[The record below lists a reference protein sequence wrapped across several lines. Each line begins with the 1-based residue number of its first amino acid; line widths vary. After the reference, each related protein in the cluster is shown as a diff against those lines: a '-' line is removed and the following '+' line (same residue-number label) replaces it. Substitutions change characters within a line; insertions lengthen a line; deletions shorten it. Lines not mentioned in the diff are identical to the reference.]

1 MDFQPY
7 IPGMRPVEPGPLAR
21 FTPPLEEG
29 VISAWL
35 PAHASPF
42 DAAQGKP
49 GSWVLDPF
57 GFSPRL
63 VLEAARLG
71 YRVLVTVNNPITR
84 FQLEMS
90 AHPPSETDFKAALAD
105 LAASKKGEERLGTHL
120 RSLYLTPCEKCGNE
134 IYADSFLWR
143 KGEEAPYARIYTCAH
158 CEDSGER
165 EANPLDIERAKKIAS
180 TDSLHRSRA
189 FERVAALEDEDRVY
203 AEEAIEHYLPR
214 PLYFL
219 TTIINRLDSLN
230 LTPERRRALTA
241 LILVACDAGNTL
253 WDHPTQ
259 RRRPK
264 QLNIPGQFR
273 EYNLWTQLERGLSQW
288 LETSSSVAMQPWP
301 NQLPDSGGIC
311 LYEGRLKDFAEEVKK
326 EIPIKAVIGSLP
338 RPNQAFWTLSALW
351 AGWLWGSEA
360 VEPYKPA
367 LRRRRYD
374 WAWNATALN
383 AAFTHLFDM
392 LHLGTPFFALL
403 SEPEPSSLSA
413 ALTAAEA
420 AGLDLRS
427 VALRTQHD
435 SIQLLWTS
443 GEHLQ
448 RQPNDA
454 DLEDVREAIQA
465 HLSERGEPASYLHV
479 HAAGLIALAK
489 SHALKQKEQEFD
501 EALRATHTLIQTA
514 LEEDPRFV
522 HYSSSESV
530 DTGLWGLQERVILP
544 KEHQD
549 GVSEATLAQGASAGE
564 KLADEGGDSSVVARK
579 RLLSQNDMKE
589 SLSDR
594 VEIAVVTFLQK
605 HPDSI
610 FLDIEQDLY
619 PRLPG
624 LLTPSQAMIYAVLTS
639 YANKEAGTWKL
650 RSEDLAST
658 RRAELNQVIS
668 LIETIGTRLG
678 YTTRRQEK
686 NYLWEQNGVLERT
699 FYILAS
705 ALLGRA
711 FAETP
716 YPPGQTVIV
725 LPGGRAALAAYKLQ
739 RDPSLATHIKAI
751 HVVKYRLLRTL
762 VELPV
767 LTREIFEEQVAGD
780 PLEKSKSQMIM
791 F

>member
-1 MDFQPY
+1 MNFQPY

-21 FTPPLEEG
+21 FNPPLEEG

-35 PAHASPF
+35 PSHAPSF

-63 VLEAARLG
+63 ALEAARAG

-90 AHPPSETDFKAALAD
+90 ARPPSETDFKAALAD
-105 LAASKKGEERLGTHL
+105 LAASKKGEERLGVHL
-120 RSLYLTPCEKCGNE
+120 QSLYLTPCEKCGNE

-143 KGEEAPYARIYTCAH
+143 KGEDVPYARIYTCPH

-180 TDSLHRSRA
+180 TDTLHRSRA
-189 FERVAALEDEDRVY
+189 FERVAALKDEDRVY

-219 TTIINRLDSLN
+219 TTVINRIDSLN
-230 LTPERRRALTA
+230 LTAERRRALNA

-264 QLNIPGQFR
+264 QLNIPNQFR
-273 EYNLWTQLERGLSQW
+273 EHNLWIQLERGLGQW
-288 LETSSSVAMQPWP
+288 TETSSGVVMEPWP
-301 NQLPDSGGIC
+301 GQPPESGGIC
-311 LYEGRLKDFAEEVKK
+311 IYEGRLKDFAEEVKK
-326 EIPIKAVIGSLP
+326 DIPFAAVIGSLP

-351 AGWLWGSEA
+351 SGWLWGPEA
-360 VEPYKPA
+360 VEPYKQA

-403 SEPEPSSLSA
+403 SEPEPSSLTS
-413 ALTAAEA
+413 ALTAASA
-420 AGLDLRS
+420 AGLDLTS
-427 VALRTQHD
+427 LALRTQHD
-435 SIQLLWTS
+435 PLQLFWTT
-443 GEHLQ
+443 GEHLK
-448 RQPNDA
+448 RQPDPA
-454 DLEDVREAIQA
+454 DIEEIRKAIHT
-465 HLSERGEPASYLHV
+465 HLIERGEPASYLHV

-489 SHALKQKEQEFD
+489 SHALKQKDQEFD
-501 EALRATHTLIQTA
+501 EALRGTQSLIQAA
-514 LEEDPRFV
+514 LEDDPRFV
-522 HYSSSESV
+522 HYSGGESV
-530 DTGLWGLQERVILP
+530 ETGLWGVN
-544 KEHQD
+544 K
-549 GVSEATLAQGASAGE
+549 
-564 KLADEGGDSSVVARK
+564 GGSRYY
-579 RLLSQNDMKE
+579 E

-594 VEIAVVTFLQK
+594 VEVAVVTFLQK
-605 HPDSI
+605 HPNSI
-610 FLDIEQDLY
+610 FLEIEQDLY

-624 LLTPSQAMIYAVLTS
+624 LLTPSQAMIYAVLSS
-639 YANKEAGTWKL
+639 YANKENGAWNL
-650 RSEDLAST
+650 RPEDVASA
-658 RRAELNQVIS
+658 RRDELNRIARLV
-668 LIETIGTRLG
+668 EAIGTRMG
-678 YTTRRQEK
+678 YTTRKQDK
-686 NYLWEQNGVLERT
+686 NYLWEQNGALERT

-705 ALLGRA
+705 ALIGRA
-711 FAETP
+711 LAETP
-716 YPPGQTVIV
+716 YPPEQTVIV
-725 LPGGRAALAAYKLQ
+725 IPGGRAALAAYKIQ
-739 RDPSLATHIKAI
+739 RDPSLAAHLKAVQ
-751 HVVKYRLLRTL
+751 VVKYRLLRTL

-767 LTREIFEEQVAGD
+767 LTRETFEEQVAGD
-780 PLEKSKSQMIM
+780 PLEKSKSQMM
-791 F
+791 LF

>member
-35 PAHASPF
+35 PAHAPAF
-42 DAAQGKP
+42 DAAQGRA

-63 VLEAARLG
+63 ALEAARAG

-84 FQLEMS
+84 FLLEMS
-90 AHPPSETDFKAALAD
+90 AHSPSETDFKAALAD
-105 LAASKKGEERLGTHL
+105 LAASKKGEERLGAHL
-120 RSLYLTPCEKCGNE
+120 QSLYLTPCEKCGNE

-143 KGEEAPYARIYTCAH
+143 KGEDAPYARIYTCPH

-180 TDSLHRSRA
+180 TDALHRSRA

-219 TTIINRLDSLN
+219 TTVINRIDSLN
-230 LTPERRRALTA
+230 LTPERRRALNA
-241 LILVACDAGNTL
+241 LILLACDAGNTL

-264 QLNIPGQFR
+264 QLNIPNQFR
-273 EYNLWTQLERGLSQW
+273 EHNLWIQLERGLSRW
-288 LETSSSVAMQPWP
+288 TETSSGVVMEPWP
-301 NQLPDSGGIC
+301 KQPPESGGIC
-311 LYEGRLKDFAEEVKK
+311 LFEGRLKDFAEEVKK
-326 EIPIKAVIGSLP
+326 EIPFKAVIGSLP

-351 AGWLWGSEA
+351 AGWLWGPEA
-360 VEPYKPA
+360 VEPYKTA

-403 SEPEPSSLSA
+403 SEPEPSSLTS
-413 ALTAAEA
+413 ALTAASA
-420 AGLDLRS
+420 AGLDLTS
-427 VALRTQHD
+427 LALRTQHD
-435 SIQLLWTS
+435 PIQLFWTS
-443 GEHLQ
+443 GEHLK
-448 RQPNDA
+448 RQPNPA
-454 DLEDVREAIQA
+454 EIEKVREAIHT
-465 HLSERGEPASYLHV
+465 HLIERGEPASYLHV

-489 SHALKQKEQEFD
+489 LHALKQKDQEFD
-501 EALRATHTLIQTA
+501 EALRRTQTLIQTA

-522 HYSSSESV
+522 HYSGGESV
-530 DTGLWGLQERVILP
+530 DTGLWGLQGEV
-544 KEHQD
+544 
-549 GVSEATLAQGASAGE
+549 TLSPSALLRINSAKGLSPNE
-564 KLADEGGDSSVVARK
+564 EDSSGVAPKAPLPHTVSASPRE
-579 RLLSQNDMKE
+579 NDRNE

-594 VEIAVVTFLQK
+594 VEVAVVTFLQK
-605 HPDSI
+605 HPNSI
-610 FLDIEQDLY
+610 FIEIEQDLY

-639 YANKEAGTWKL
+639 YANKENGEWRL
-650 RSEDLAST
+650 RAEDLASA
-658 RRAELNQVIS
+658 RREELNHIARLV
-668 LIETIGTRLG
+668 EAIGTRIG
-678 YTTRRQEK
+678 YTTRRQAK
-686 NYLWEQNGVLERT
+686 NYLWEQNGALERT

-711 FAETP
+711 LAETP
-716 YPPGQTVIV
+716 YPPEQTVIV
-725 LPGGRAALAAYKLQ
+725 IPGGRAALAAYKIQ
-739 RDPSLATHIKAI
+739 RDPSLAAHLNAVQ
-751 HVVKYRLLRTL
+751 VVKYRLLRTL

-767 LTREIFEEQVAGD
+767 LTRETFEEQVAGD
-780 PLEKSKSQMIM
+780 PLEKSKSQMM
-791 F
+791 LF

>member
-21 FTPPLEEG
+21 FNPPLEEG

-35 PAHASPF
+35 PSHAPPF
-42 DAAQGKP
+42 DAAQAKP

-63 VLEAARLG
+63 ALEAARAG

-90 AHPPSETDFKAALAD
+90 ARPPSETDFKAALAD
-105 LAASKKGEERLGTHL
+105 LAASKKGDERLGVHL
-120 RSLYLTPCEKCGNE
+120 QSLYLTPCEKCGNE

-143 KGEEAPYARIYTCAH
+143 KGEDVPYARIYTCPH

-180 TDSLHRSRA
+180 TDTLHRSRA
-189 FERVAALEDEDRVY
+189 FERVAALKDEDRVY

-219 TTIINRLDSLN
+219 TTVINRIDSLN
-230 LTPERRRALTA
+230 LTAERRRALNA

-264 QLNIPGQFR
+264 QLNIPNQFR
-273 EYNLWTQLERGLSQW
+273 EHNLWIQLERGLGQW
-288 LETSSSVAMQPWP
+288 TETSSGVIMEPWP
-301 NQLPDSGGIC
+301 GQPPESGGIC

-326 EIPIKAVIGSLP
+326 DIPFTAVIGSLP

-351 AGWLWGSEA
+351 SGWLWGPEA
-360 VEPYKPA
+360 VEPYKQA

-403 SEPEPSSLSA
+403 SEPEPSSLTS
-413 ALTAAEA
+413 ALTAASA
-420 AGLDLRS
+420 AGLDLS
-427 VALRTQHD
+427 SLALRTQHD
-435 SIQLLWTS
+435 PIQLVWTT
-443 GEHLQ
+443 GEHLK
-448 RQPNDA
+448 RQPDPA
-454 DLEDVREAIQA
+454 DIEEIRKAIHT
-465 HLSERGEPASYLHV
+465 HLIERGEPASYLHV

-489 SHALKQKEQEFD
+489 SHALKQKDQEFD
-501 EALRATHTLIQTA
+501 EALRGTQSLIQTA
-514 LEEDPRFV
+514 LEEDSRFV
-522 HYSSSESV
+522 HYSGGESV
-530 DTGLWGLQERVILP
+530 ETGLWGV
-544 KEHQD
+544 D
-549 GVSEATLAQGASAGE
+549 EAGS
-564 KLADEGGDSSVVARK
+564 RYY
-579 RLLSQNDMKE
+579 E

-594 VEIAVVTFLQK
+594 VEVAVVTFLQK
-605 HPDSI
+605 HPNSI
-610 FLDIEQDLY
+610 FLEIEQDLY

-639 YANKEAGTWKL
+639 YANKENGAWIL
-650 RSEDLAST
+650 RSEDVASA
-658 RRAELNQVIS
+658 RRDELNRIARLV
-668 LIETIGTRLG
+668 EAIGARMG
-678 YTTRRQEK
+678 YTTRKLEK
-686 NYLWEQNGVLERT
+686 NYLWEQNQALERT

-705 ALLGRA
+705 ALIGRA
-711 FAETP
+711 LAETP
-716 YPPGQTVIV
+716 YPPEQTVIV
-725 LPGGRAALAAYKLQ
+725 IPGGRAALAAYKIQ
-739 RDPSLATHIKAI
+739 RDPSLAAHLKAVQ
-751 HVVKYRLLRTL
+751 VVKYRLLRTL

-767 LTREIFEEQVAGD
+767 LTRETFEEQVAGD
-780 PLEKSKSQMIM
+780 PLEKSKSQMM
-791 F
+791 LF

>member
-1 MDFQPY
+1 MNFQPY

-35 PAHASPF
+35 PAHAPPF
-42 DAAQGKP
+42 DEARGTP

-63 VLEAARLG
+63 SLESARAG

-84 FQLEMS
+84 FLLEMS

-105 LAASKKGEERLGTHL
+105 LAASKKGEERLGAHL
-120 RSLYLTPCEKCGNE
+120 QSLYLTPCEKCGNE

-143 KGEEAPYARIYTCAH
+143 KGEAAPYARIYSCPH

-165 EANPLDIERAKKIAS
+165 EANPLDIERARKIAS
-180 TDSLHRSRA
+180 TDTLHRSRA

-219 TTIINRLDSLN
+219 TTVINRLDSLN
-230 LTPERRRALTA
+230 LTPERRRALNA

-264 QLNIPGQFR
+264 QLNIPNQFR
-273 EYNLWTQLERGLSQW
+273 EHNLWTQLERGLSQW
-288 LETSSSVAMQPWP
+288 LETSSPVVMEPWP
-301 NQLPDSGGIC
+301 NPLPESGGIC
-311 LYEGRLKDFAEEVKK
+311 LFEGRLKDFAEEVKK

-351 AGWLWGSEA
+351 AGWLWGGEA

-403 SEPEPSSLSA
+403 SEPEPSSLTS
-413 ALTAAEA
+413 ALTAASA
-420 AGLDLRS
+420 AGLDLTS
-427 VALRTQHD
+427 LALRTEHD
-435 SIQLLWTS
+435 PLQLSWTS
-443 GEHLQ
+443 GEHLK
-448 RQPNDA
+448 RQPNSVGI
-454 DLEDVREAIQA
+454 EDVREAIVT
-465 HLSERGEPASYLHV
+465 HLLERGEPATYLHV
-479 HAAGLIALAK
+479 HAAGLIALAR
-489 SHALKQKEQEFD
+489 SHALKQKDQEFD
-501 EALRATHTLIQTA
+501 EALRATHSLIQTA
-514 LEEDPRFV
+514 LEEDPRLV
-522 HYSSSESV
+522 HYSGGESV
-530 DTGLWGLQERVILP
+530 DTGLWELSASTTSPHLP
-544 KEHQD
+544 
-549 GVSEATLAQGASAGE
+549 GRMVPGAKAGSAP
-564 KLADEGGDSSVVARK
+564 R
-579 RLLSQNDMKE
+579 E
-589 SLSDR
+589 SLCDR
-594 VEIAVVTFLQK
+594 VEVAVVTFLQK
-605 HPDSI
+605 HPDRI
-610 FLDIEQDLY
+610 FLEIEQDLY

-624 LLTPSQAMIYAVLTS
+624 LLTPSQGMIYAVLSS
-639 YANKEAGTWKL
+639 YANRENGAWKL
-650 RSEDLAST
+650 RAEDLASA
-658 RRAELNQVIS
+658 RREELQRVAR
-668 LIETIGTRLG
+668 LVETIGRRLG
-678 YTTRRQEK
+678 FATRKQDK
-686 NYLWEQNGVLERT
+686 NYLWEQNGALWRT
-699 FYILAS
+699 FTILAS

-711 FAETP
+711 LAETP
-716 YPPGQTVIV
+716 YPPGQIVIV
-725 LPGGRAALAAYKLQ
+725 IPGGRAALAAYKIQ
-739 RDPSLATHIKAI
+739 RDPGLAARIKAVQ
-751 HVVKYRLLRTL
+751 VVKYRLLRTL
-762 VELPV
+762 AELPV
-767 LTREIFEEQVAGD
+767 LTRETFEEQVAGD
-780 PLEKSKSQMIM
+780 PLEKSKSQMTM